1 MHRPL
6 PVFLCVSWMK
16 KEYIEIGKKV
26 CCAAKA
32 NNNREIRLNLSRP
45 AREHRRHLTNIST
58 RLIGPQLLVI
68 LFYPEKSCKR
78 FVFSRSARSS
88 FSHLNLILIHPPT
101 PPLFQ
106 ITLVNNRQNM
116 YRHSNSHC
124 IKIKSIPSTPLVAIW

>member
-6 PVFLCVSWMK
+6 PVFLRVSWMK

-58 RLIGPQLLVI
+58 RLIGPQLLFI
-68 LFYPEKSCKR
+68 LFYPEKPCKA
-78 FVFSRSARSS
+78 FA
-88 FSHLNLILIHPPT
+88 
-101 PPLFQ
+101 
-106 ITLVNNRQNM
+106 
-116 YRHSNSHC
+116 
-124 IKIKSIPSTPLVAIW
+124 

>member
-6 PVFLCVSWMK
+6 PVFPCVSWMK

-68 LFYPEKSCKR
+68 PEKSCKA
-78 FVFSRSARSS
+78 FAFFLAPPGAPIAI
-88 FSHLNLILIHPPT
+88 HLNLILIHPPM
-101 PPLFQ
+101 PPLIQ
-106 ITLVNNRQNM
+106 ITLVNNKQNM
-116 YRHSNSHC
+116 YRHSN
-124 IKIKSIPSTPLVAIW
+124 T